1 MDKLFSKIASAFFL
15 ASALCLCSP
24 GIRAHAAENVQDG
37 VKLSI
42 TTDRSDY
49 ELGDNIIAKIS
60 LENNSGN
67 DITDISIESTVPEGY
82 HLEEGKS
89 SVLRSTYIMSGN
101 SISSELVFI
110 PDKAENEPTEKETVT
125 TAAAD
130 KDDVHETTVTAA
142 VSQTSITSVT
152 STSVSDSESNK
163 KGSNMPLILAI
174 IGGIVIPAAV
184 AAVIIFKKKGVKT
197 GIMIL
202 LCVTSAGTLYPLQAK
217 ADEEDLSMSV
227 TEEVTVDDKT
237 YELTLSAKYT
247 MQTEDMQAVVEE
259 YYSNNSEEIVAVEEV
274 QEAENVFSEKEV
286 IEFLAERGF
295 TEYPVT
301 YDFNMDGT
309 YTDEAEA
316 SSDSDEKHPMYQT
329 YFVGED
335 GSVWSIFIVGRTI
348 TANPASYNLES
359 DNDAQVLVSET
370 ETLTSYTEM
379 GNKLYTTIPKD
390 SAIILKIVDQ
400 ITSQKLNEVTF

>member
-163 KGSNMPLILAI
+163 KGSNMP
-174 IGGIVIPAAV
+174 PHP
-184 AAVIIFKKKGVKT
+184 
-197 GIMIL
+197 
-202 LCVTSAGTLYPLQAK
+202 CHYRR
-217 ADEEDLSMSV
+217 
-227 TEEVTVDDKT
+227 
-237 YELTLSAKYT
+237 YR
-247 MQTEDMQAVVEE
+247 
-259 YYSNNSEEIVAVEEV
+259 YS
-274 QEAENVFSEKEV
+274 
-286 IEFLAERGF
+286 G
-295 TEYPVT
+295 
-301 YDFNMDGT
+301 
-309 YTDEAEA
+309 
-316 SSDSDEKHPMYQT
+316 SSC
-329 YFVGED
+329 
-335 GSVWSIFIVGRTI
+335 R
-348 TANPASYNLES
+348 S
-359 DNDAQVLVSET
+359 DNLQKERRKNRYNDPALCNISRYVVSVA
-370 ETLTSYTEM
+370 
-379 GNKLYTTIPKD
+379 GKGR
-390 SAIILKIVDQ
+390 
-400 ITSQKLNEVTF
+400 